1 MTTLRQTQAGN
12 REGNCEIRPTAYE
25 RKDLRCGGPENAFPA
40 LDLCFC
46 LAELE
51 DNRDPSL
58 TPPARKSAR
67 PGAVSGLRTAPMHF
81 LSKESWCGS
90 IRTLPAEVTA
100 QMAMNMKS
108 PFNVKSL

>member
-1 MTTLRQTQAGN
+1 MCWTW
-12 REGNCEIRPTAYE
+12 
-25 RKDLRCGGPENAFPA
+25 DFPA
-40 LDLCFC
+40 PDLCFC

-67 PGAVSGLRTAPMHF
+67 PGAVPGLRMAPVHF

-90 IRTLPAEVTA
+90 IRTVPVEVTA
-100 QMAMNMKS
+100 QMAYEHEK
-108 PFNVKSL
+108 PV